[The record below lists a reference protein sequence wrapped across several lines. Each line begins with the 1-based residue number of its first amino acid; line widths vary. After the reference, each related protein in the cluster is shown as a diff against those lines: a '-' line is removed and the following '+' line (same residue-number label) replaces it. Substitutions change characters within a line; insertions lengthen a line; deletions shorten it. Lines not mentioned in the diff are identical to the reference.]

1 VEYEKPQGY
10 VLLFS
15 AQFLVENNIPGF
27 LIEDLNLF
35 NEEGNSPPLALTGEE
50 YLKLSGFCE
59 EMIRLYNSGLKFKEQ
74 AISAFLQ
81 LFLIHA
87 NSFCTLVMANPQNQE
102 AGNSILRD
110 FKKLIRENYSKWHLT
125 SEYAKL
131 LYVTPDHLNRVVN
144 SLTGKT
150 AKDLIKA
157 QIIIAAKRMIYFSGL
172 TTKEI
177 AYQLGFSSPANFS
190 AFFRNYTG
198 YSPSEFN
205 KLR

>member
-1 VEYEKPQGY
+1 MKTYQNVIQENHFISFRISRMEEIYDQRNGKKDEAHRHDYFTAILVQKASGKHMIDFREYDFSSHQVFFVNPGQVNQVEEYEKSQGY

-59 EMIRLYNSGLKFKEQ
+59 EIIRLYNSGLKFKEQ

-87 NSFCTLVMANPQNQE
+87 NSFVHWKWRIPRTRKQGTAFC
-102 AGNSILRD
+102 GIL
-110 FKKLIRENYSKWHLT
+110 KN
-125 SEYAKL
+125 
-131 LYVTPDHLNRVVN
+131 
-144 SLTGKT
+144 
-150 AKDLIKA
+150 
-157 QIIIAAKRMIYFSGL
+157 
-172 TTKEI
+172 
-177 AYQLGFSSPANFS
+177 
-190 AFFRNYTG
+190 
-198 YSPSEFN
+198 
-205 KLR
+205 